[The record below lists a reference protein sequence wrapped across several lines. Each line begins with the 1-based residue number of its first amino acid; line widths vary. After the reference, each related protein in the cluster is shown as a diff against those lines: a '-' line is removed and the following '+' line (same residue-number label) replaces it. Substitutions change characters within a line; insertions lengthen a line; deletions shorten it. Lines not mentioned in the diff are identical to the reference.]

1 MSNQFIGN
9 YSPDDFTIVL
19 SKGDFVHKITG
30 FADGTFIGMERVVP
44 TSEPY
49 QGVGDD
55 NVFARTKRKVTAMN
69 VTISLHQASPS
80 NYVLQ
85 KLQQAD
91 AADPMSNEWVFNCT
105 IKDLS
110 GQTVMS
116 TANAIIMAPPSVNY
130 STTIET
136 RDWGIFM
143 FGSDLTIGGNMPL
156 SEQEVSA
163 VEALG
168 YTVEERWKATNN

>member
-1 MSNQFIGN
+1 MSEFIGN
-9 YSPDDFTIVL
+9 YSPDDFSIVL

-30 FADGTFIGMERVVP
+30 FADGTFISMERLVP

-49 QGVGDD
+49 QGVGD
-55 NVFARTKRKVTAMN
+55 NAMARTKRRINSMN
-69 VTISLHQASPS
+69 VTVSLHSASPS

-85 KLQQAD
+85 KLQDAD

-110 GQTVMS
+110 GQTVLS
-116 TANAIIMAPPSVNY
+116 TANAIIMAPATAAF

-143 FGSDLTIGGNMPL
+143 FGSNLQIGGNML
-156 SEQEVSA
+156 MSEQEVSA
-163 VEALG
+163 IEALG
-168 YTVEERWKATNN
+168 YEVDERWKVQ

>member
-9 YSPDDFTIVL
+9 YSPDDFSIVL

-30 FADGTFIGMERVVP
+30 FADGTFINMERIIP

-49 QGVGDD
+49 QGVGD
-55 NVFARTKRKVTAMN
+55 NAMARTKRRVTSMN

-85 KLQQAD
+85 KLQDAD
-91 AADPMSNEWVFNCT
+91 AQDPQSNEWVFNCT

-116 TANAIIMAPPSVNY
+116 TANAIIMAPATAAFS
-130 STTIET
+130 STIET

-143 FGSDLTIGGNMPL
+143 FGSNLQIGGNMPL
-156 SEQEVSA
+156 SEQEVAA

-168 YTVEERWKATNN
+168 YEVEDRWKVDSQ

>member
-1 MSNQFIGN
+1 MSEFIGN
-9 YSPDDFTIVL
+9 YSPDDFSIVL

-30 FADGTFIGMERVVP
+30 FADGTFISMERLVP

-49 QGVGDD
+49 QGVGD
-55 NVFARTKRKVTAMN
+55 NAMARTKRRISSMN
-69 VTISLHQASPS
+69 VTVSLHSASPS

-85 KLQQAD
+85 KLQDAD

-110 GQTVMS
+110 GQTVLS
-116 TANAIIMAPPSVNY
+116 TGSAIIMAPATAAF

-143 FGSDLTIGGNMPL
+143 FGTDLQIGGNML
-156 SEQEVSA
+156 MSEQEVSA
-163 VEALG
+163 IEALG
-168 YTVEERWKATNN
+168 YEVDERWKVQ

>member
-1 MSNQFIGN
+1 MANEFIGN
-9 YSPDDFTIVL
+9 YSPDDFSIIL
-19 SKGDFVHKITG
+19 SKGDFVHKVTG
-30 FADGTFIGMERVVP
+30 FADGTFISMERLVP

-49 QGVGDD
+49 QGVGD
-55 NVFARTKRKVTAMN
+55 NSMARTKRRVTSMN
-69 VTISLHQASPS
+69 VSISLHQASPS

-85 KLQQAD
+85 KLQDAD
-91 AADPMSNEWVFNCT
+91 AQDPLSNEWVFNCT

-110 GQTVMS
+110 GQTIMS
-116 TANAIIMAPPSVNY
+116 TANAIIMAPATAAF

-143 FGSDLTIGGNMPL
+143 FGSDLQLGGNMPL
-156 SEQEVSA
+156 SEQEVAS

-168 YTVEERWKATNN
+168 YEVDERWKVQ

>member
-1 MSNQFIGN
+1 MSSEFIGN
-9 YSPDDFTIVL
+9 YSPDDFSIVL

-30 FADGTFIGMERVVP
+30 FADGTFISMERLVP

-49 QGVGDD
+49 QGVGD
-55 NVFARTKRKVTAMN
+55 NAMARTKRRINSMN
-69 VTISLHQASPS
+69 VTVSLHSASPS

-85 KLQQAD
+85 KLQDAD

-110 GQTVMS
+110 GQTVLS
-116 TANAIIMAPPSVNY
+116 TGNAIIMAPATADF
-130 STTIET
+130 STSIET

-143 FGSDLTIGGNMPL
+143 FGSNLQIGGNMIM
-156 SEQEVSA
+156 SEQEVVA
-163 VEALG
+163 IEALG
-168 YTVEERWKATNN
+168 YEVDERWKVQ

>member
-9 YSPDDFTIVL
+9 YSPDDFSIIL

-30 FADGTFIGMERVVP
+30 FADGTFISMERIIP

-49 QGVGDD
+49 QGVGD
-55 NVFARTKRKVTAMN
+55 NAFARTKRKITSMN

-80 NYVLQ
+80 NLVLQ
-85 KLQQAD
+85 KLQDAD
-91 AADPMSNEWVFNCT
+91 AADPQSNEWVFNCT

-116 TANAIIMAPPSVNY
+116 TANAIIMAPATAAF
-130 STTIET
+130 STSIET

-143 FGSDLTIGGNMPL
+143 FGTDLQIGGNMPL

-168 YTVEERWKATNN
+168 YSVDERWKVTNN

>member
-9 YSPDDFTIVL
+9 YSPDDFSIVL

-30 FADGTFIGMERVVP
+30 FADGTFISMERIIP

-49 QGVGDD
+49 QGVGD
-55 NVFARTKRKVTAMN
+55 NAMARTKRRVTSMN

-85 KLQQAD
+85 KLQDAD
-91 AADPMSNEWVFNCT
+91 AQDPQSNEWVFNCT

-116 TANAIIMAPPSVNY
+116 TANAIIMAPATAAY

-143 FGSDLTIGGNMPL
+143 FGSNLQIGGNMPL
-156 SEQEVSA
+156 SEQEVAA

-168 YTVEERWKATNN
+168 YEVEDRWKVDSP

>member
-1 MSNQFIGN
+1 MANEFIGN
-9 YSPDDFTIVL
+9 YSPDDFSIIL

-30 FADGTFIGMERVVP
+30 FADGTFISMERLVP

-49 QGVGDD
+49 QGVGD
-55 NVFARTKRKVTAMN
+55 NSMARTKRRVTSMN
-69 VTISLHQASPS
+69 VTISLHQGSPS

-85 KLQQAD
+85 KLQDAD
-91 AADPMSNEWVFNCT
+91 AQDPLSNEWVFNCT

-110 GQTVMS
+110 GQTIMS
-116 TANAIIMAPPSVNY
+116 TANAIIMAPATADF

-143 FGSDLTIGGNMPL
+143 FGSDLQLGGNMPL
-156 SEQEVSA
+156 SEQEVSS

-168 YTVEERWKATNN
+168 YEVDERWKVQ

>member
-1 MSNQFIGN
+1 MSEFIGN
-9 YSPDDFTIVL
+9 YSPDDFSIVL
-19 SKGDFVHKITG
+19 SKGGFVHKITG
-30 FADGTFIGMERVVP
+30 FADGTFISMERLVP

-49 QGVGDD
+49 QGVGD
-55 NVFARTKRKVTAMN
+55 NAMARTKRRINSMN
-69 VTISLHQASPS
+69 VTVSLHSASPS

-85 KLQQAD
+85 KLQDAD

-110 GQTVMS
+110 GQTVLS
-116 TANAIIMAPPSVNY
+116 TGNAIIMAPATADF

-143 FGSDLTIGGNMPL
+143 FGSNLQIGGNMMM
-156 SEQEVSA
+156 SEQEVA
-163 VEALG
+163 AIEALG
-168 YTVEERWKATNN
+168 YEVDERWKATSL

>member
-1 MSNQFIGN
+1 MSEFIGN
-9 YSPDDFTIVL
+9 YSPDDFSIIL

-30 FADGTFIGMERVVP
+30 FADGTFISMERLVP

-49 QGVGDD
+49 QGIGD
-55 NVFARTKRKVTAMN
+55 NAFARTKRRLTSMN
-69 VTISLHQASPS
+69 VTISLHSASPS
-80 NYVLQ
+80 NLVLQ
-85 KLQQAD
+85 KLQDAD

-116 TANAIIMAPPSVNY
+116 TSNAIIMAPATADFS
-130 STTIET
+130 STIET

-143 FGSDLTIGGNMPL
+143 FGSNLQIGGNMPL
-156 SEQEVSA
+156 SEQEVAA

-168 YTVEERWKATNN
+168 YEVEERWRVASQ

>member
-1 MSNQFIGN
+1 MSNEFIGN
-9 YSPDDFTIVL
+9 YSPDDFSIVL

-30 FADGTFIGMERVVP
+30 FADGTFISMERITP

-49 QGVGDD
+49 QGVGD
-55 NVFARTKRKVTAMN
+55 NAYARTKRRNTSMS

-85 KLQQAD
+85 KLQDAD
-91 AADPMSNEWVFNCT
+91 AADPMSNEWVFACT
-105 IKDLS
+105 VKDIS
-110 GQTVMS
+110 GQTVMHTS
-116 TANAIIMAPPSVNY
+116 NAIMMAPATAAF
-130 STTIET
+130 STTMET
-136 RDWGIFM
+136 RDWTIYM
-143 FGSDLTIGGNMPL
+143 YGSNLQLGGNMPL

-168 YTVEERWKATNN
+168 YEVDERWQIL

>member
-1 MSNQFIGN
+1 MANEFIGN
-9 YSPDDFTIVL
+9 YSPDDFSIIL
-19 SKGDFVHKITG
+19 SKGDFVHKVTG
-30 FADGTFIGMERVVP
+30 FADGTFISMERLVP

-49 QGVGDD
+49 QGVGD
-55 NVFARTKRKVTAMN
+55 NSMARTKRRVTSMN
-69 VTISLHQASPS
+69 VSISLHQASPS

-85 KLQQAD
+85 KLQDAD
-91 AADPMSNEWVFNCT
+91 AQDPLSNEWVFNCT

-110 GQTVMS
+110 GQTIMS
-116 TANAIIMAPPSVNY
+116 TSNAIIMAPATADF

-143 FGSDLTIGGNMPL
+143 FGSNLQLGGNMPL
-156 SEQEVSA
+156 SEQEVAS

-168 YTVEERWKATNN
+168 YEVDERWKIQ

>member
-1 MSNQFIGN
+1 MANEFIGN
-9 YSPDDFTIVL
+9 YSPDDFSIIL
-19 SKGDFVHKITG
+19 SKGDFVHKVTG
-30 FADGTFIGMERVVP
+30 FADGTFISMERLVP

-49 QGVGDD
+49 QGVGD
-55 NVFARTKRKVTAMN
+55 NSMARTKRRVTSMN

-85 KLQQAD
+85 KLQDAD
-91 AADPMSNEWVFNCT
+91 AQDPLSNEWVFNCT

-110 GQTVMS
+110 GQTIMS
-116 TANAIIMAPPSVNY
+116 TANAIIMAPATADFS
-130 STTIET
+130 STIET

-143 FGSDLTIGGNMPL
+143 FGSNLQLGGNMPL
-156 SEQEVSA
+156 SEQEVAS

-168 YTVEERWKATNN
+168 YEVDERWKVQ

>member
-1 MSNQFIGN
+1 MSEFIGN
-9 YSPDDFTIVL
+9 YSPDDFSIVL

-30 FADGTFIGMERVVP
+30 FADGTFISMERLVP

-49 QGVGDD
+49 QGVGD
-55 NVFARTKRKVTAMN
+55 NAMARTKRRINSMN
-69 VTISLHQASPS
+69 VTVSLHSASPS

-85 KLQQAD
+85 KLQDAD

-110 GQTVMS
+110 GQTVLS
-116 TANAIIMAPPSVNY
+116 TANAIIMAPATAAY

-143 FGSDLTIGGNMPL
+143 FGSNLQIGGNML
-156 SEQEVSA
+156 MSEQEVSA
-163 VEALG
+163 IEALG
-168 YTVEERWKATNN
+168 YEVDERWKVQ